1 MRKTITGTGGM
12 LLLQTLKDAGVEYLF
27 TNPGSAETGIFAAIA
42 EDGDQRL
49 VVGKHEGLVAAMADG
64 YHRMSG
70 KVGVIIAHV
79 MGGSYQLAGQLFNAQ
94 VAGSSLLVIAGDWAS
109 ELQDYRGLAPFPGL
123 SQAESMRPITKEA
136 RAAYQVHA
144 NPAAITVATTRALRE
159 ATTPPTGPVYLSI
172 SAELLNR
179 EGLEAQI
186 GEGAQYQIERPAAAR
201 AQTIEAIARRLGEA
215 QFPVLMFGDDVWRE
229 GAQAEAVKLAEL
241 LEAPVFAS
249 RQIFVNFPSRHP
261 LYCGTYPVPKDFE
274 KVSGLKPDLL
284 FLVGCQG
291 VHGAVTEPAVMQIG
305 PNPLLMG
312 RHYPLDLAA
321 QCELRETLGALCEAV
336 KRLHPSEKVAGW
348 ARQRAKVRAYA
359 KLLIEREENLVRE
372 HEHDPVV
379 HPSVLESHLAEIV
392 PREAVMVQESSTA
405 RTTLLPLGHGGM
417 AWTRSGGGSLGFG
430 VGAAIGAKIAVGRE
444 RPVVLHLGD
453 GALGYSAAGF
463 WTMARYNTAILT
475 VVSNN
480 ESYQVVR
487 HNWYKDMP
495 DTKMFRENKYPGLWL
510 SAPAVDYVGLARS
523 QGVDGES
530 VKTVQDLEPAL
541 RRGMERITRENR
553 PYVVEVSVAREGIGA
568 ESTWYQDWQL

>member
-27 TNPGSAETGIFAAIA
+27 TNPGSAETGLFAAIA
-42 EDGDQRL
+42 EDGDNRL

-64 YHRMSG
+64 YHRVSG

-79 MGGSYQLAGQLFNAQ
+79 MGGSYQLAGQLFNGQ

-136 RAAYQVHA
+136 RASYQVHA

-186 GEGAQYQIERPAAAR
+186 GEGAQYQIERPGPAR
-201 AQTIEAIARRLGEA
+201 AQTVETIARRLGEA
-215 QFPVLMFGDDVWRE
+215 QCPVIIFGDDVWRA

-241 LEAPVFAS
+241 REAPVFAS

-261 LYCGTYPVPKDFE
+261 LYCGAYPIAKDFE
-274 KVSGLKPDLL
+274 KISGLKPDLL

-291 VHGAVTEPAVMQIG
+291 VHGAVTEPSVMQIG

-321 QCELRETLGALCEAV
+321 QCKLRDTLGLLTEAD
-336 KRLHPSEKVAGW
+336 KR
-348 ARQRAKVRAYA
+348 VRTSDQ
-359 KLLIEREENLVRE
+359 I
-372 HEHDPVV
+372 
-379 HPSVLESHLAEIV
+379 
-392 PREAVMVQESSTA
+392 T
-405 RTTLLPLGHGGM
+405 
-417 AWTRSGGGSLGFG
+417 SG
-430 VGAAIGAKIAVGRE
+430 
-444 RPVVLHLGD
+444 
-453 GALGYSAAGF
+453 
-463 WTMARYNTAILT
+463 
-475 VVSNN
+475 
-480 ESYQVVR
+480 
-487 HNWYKDMP
+487 
-495 DTKMFRENKYPGLWL
+495 
-510 SAPAVDYVGLARS
+510 
-523 QGVDGES
+523 
-530 VKTVQDLEPAL
+530 
-541 RRGMERITRENR
+541 
-553 PYVVEVSVAREGIGA
+553 
-568 ESTWYQDWQL
+568 

>member
-27 TNPGSAETGIFAAIA
+27 TNPGSAETGIFAALA

-49 VVGKHEGLVAAMADG
+49 VVAKHEGLVAAMADG
-64 YHRMSG
+64 YHRISG
-70 KVGVIIAHV
+70 KVGVVIAHV

-123 SQAESMRPITKEA
+123 TQAESMRPLTKDA
-136 RAAYQVHA
+136 RCAYQVNA

-179 EGLEAQI
+179 EGLEAQV
-186 GEGAQYQIERPAAAR
+186 GEAAQYRIERPGPAR
-201 AQTIEAIARRLGEA
+201 RQTVEAIARRLGEA
-215 QFPVLMFGDDVWRE
+215 QCPVLMFGDDVWRE
-229 GAQAEAVKLAEL
+229 GAQAEAVALAEL
-241 LEAPVFAS
+241 LEAPVFTT
-249 RQIFVNFPSRHP
+249 RQIFANFPTRHP
-261 LYCGTYPVPKDFE
+261 LFCGMYPVSREFE
-274 KVSGLKPDLL
+274 KTTGLRPDLI

-291 VHGAVTEPAVMQIG
+291 VHGSVAEASVMQIG

-312 RHYPLDLAA
+312 RHYPLDVAA
-321 QCELRETLGALCEAV
+321 QCELPETLRELTAAL
-336 KRLHPSEKVAGW
+336 KRLHPADRVAAW
-348 ARQRAKVRAYA
+348 AHQRAKVRAFA
-359 KLLIEREENLVRE
+359 RLLIGREEDVVRE
-372 HEHDPVV
+372 HQNDTIV
-379 HPSVLESHLAEIV
+379 HPSVLEAQLADV
-392 PREAVMVQESSTA
+392 LPREAVMVQESSTA
-405 RTTLLPLGHGGM
+405 RTTLLPFGHQGM

-444 RPVVLHLGD
+444 RPVVLNLGD

-463 WTMARYNTAILT
+463 WTMARYNTAVLT
-475 VVSNN
+475 IVSNN

-487 HNWYKDMP
+487 HNWAREMP
-495 DTKMFRENKYPGLWL
+495 DSKMVRDGRYPGLYL
-510 SAPAVDYVGLARS
+510 SAPAVDYVGLARA
-523 QGVDGES
+523 QGVEGES
-530 VKTVQDLEPAL
+530 VTTLKELEPAL
-541 RRGMERITRENR
+541 RRGLERTTRDNR
-553 PYVVEVSVAREGIGA
+553 PYLIDVTVSREGIGA

>member
-27 TNPGSAETGIFAAIA
+27 TNPGSAETGIFAALA

-49 VVGKHEGLVAAMADG
+49 VVAKHEGLVAAMADG
-64 YHRMSG
+64 YHRFSG
-70 KVGVIIAHV
+70 KVGVVIAHV

-123 SQAESMRPITKEA
+123 TQAESMRPLTKEA
-136 RAAYQVHA
+136 RCAFQVSA

-172 SAELLNR
+172 SAELLIR

-186 GEGAQYQIERPAAAR
+186 GEGANYTIERPGPPR
-201 AQTIEAIARRLGEA
+201 RQTIEAIARRLGEA
-215 QFPVLMFGDDVWRE
+215 QCPVLMFGDDVWRG
-229 GAQAEAVKLAEL
+229 GAQAEAVALAEA
-241 LEAPVFAS
+241 LEAPVFNT

-261 LYCGTYPVPKDFE
+261 LFCGMYPVPREFE
-274 KVSGLKPDLL
+274 KVTGLKPDLI

-291 VHGAVTEPAVMQIG
+291 VHGGVAEPVVMQIG

-312 RHYPLDLAA
+312 RHYPLDVAV
-321 QCELRETLGALCEAV
+321 QCELRDTLRELKEALT
-336 KRLHPSEKVAGW
+336 RLHPAERVATW
-348 ARQRAKVRAYA
+348 ARQRAKVRSYA
-359 KLLIEREENLVRE
+359 SLLIGREEDLVRE
-372 HEHDPVV
+372 HEHDTMV
-379 HPSVLESHLAEIV
+379 HPSVLEAQLAELL
-392 PREAVMVQESSTA
+392 PRTSTMVQESSTA
-405 RTTLLPLGHGGM
+405 RTTLLPFGHQGM

-430 VGAAIGAKIAVGRE
+430 VGAAIGAKLAVGRE

-463 WTMARYNTAILT
+463 WTMARYNTAVLT

-480 ESYQVVR
+480 ESYQIVR
-487 HNWYKDMP
+487 HNWAREMP
-495 DTKMFRENKYPGLWL
+495 DSKMVRDAKYPGLYL
-510 SAPAVDYVGLARS
+510 SAPAVDYVGLARA

-530 VKTVQDLEPAL
+530 VTTLKELEPAL
-541 RRGMERITRENR
+541 RRGLERTTRENR
-553 PYVVEVSVAREGIGA
+553 PYLIDVTVAREGVGA
-568 ESTWYQDWQL
+568 ESTWYQDWRL